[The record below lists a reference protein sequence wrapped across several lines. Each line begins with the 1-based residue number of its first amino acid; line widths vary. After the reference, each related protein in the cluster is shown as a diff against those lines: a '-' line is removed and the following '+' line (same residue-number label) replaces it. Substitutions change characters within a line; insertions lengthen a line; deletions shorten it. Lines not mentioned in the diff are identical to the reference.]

1 MSVQGPERRLAAV
14 LAADMVGYSRLME
27 VDERGT
33 LARLKTHR
41 IELIDPAIAKNNG
54 RIIKTTGDGM
64 LVEFQSVVDAV
75 LCATEVQRRMARR
88 NADVSPARWM
98 QFRIGINLG
107 DVIVEDGDIFG
118 DGVNIAS
125 RLEML
130 AEPGGICVS
139 AAVRDQVDHRLDDVT
154 FEDLGDQSV
163 KNISRPIRVFRL
175 RLEPDPAIPSEHVTD
190 AAPATVVS
198 RKPSIAVLPLVNM
211 SGDPEQEFF
220 VDGLSEDIIT
230 ELSRFHE
237 LLVISRNSTFV
248 HKGKAVKV
256 QEVAREFGVDYV
268 LEGSVRKSG
277 DRIRVTVQL
286 IDGETDR
293 HIWAERYD
301 RELEDIFAIQ
311 DEMTRAI
318 VATLPGRVEAAT
330 HDRAKRKHTDNMA
343 AYECVLAAKVLHHRS
358 IREDNAEAQRLL
370 DRALALDPN
379 YAHAHAWKACVLG
392 QSWIYGWS
400 ADSEATLQQ
409 VVAELEIAL
418 ALDDNDSDV
427 HRILAAVNLTRDDH
441 DKAAYH
447 QERAL
452 ALNPNYDLVVVQQG
466 ELLTWLGR
474 PEEGIDWIRKA
485 MRLNPY
491 HPERFWNHLGR
502 ACYCAEKYAEA
513 VDAFSRITRP
523 DHTPSCVPRSDVRA
537 DGQRGRGRR
546 ACGGGPE
553 ARAGI
558 LGRRLPRHPALQAGS
573 RPPAPRGWP
582 RSRPACRVDPGR
594 SETGRKDR
602 NGLAQRCRPQHE
614 GLRRKRCDGRSAKLI
629 AAQAHL
635 RIVRE
640 AHRDDCLRLDEMR
653 AHQASYRHR
662 RARLRTS
669 TCWRSAPAS

>member
-1 MSVQGPERRLAAV
+1 MDVPGPERRLAAV

-27 VDERGT
+27 ADETGT

-41 IELIDPAIAKNNG
+41 IELIDPAIAKNRG

-64 LVEFQSVVDAV
+64 LVEFHSVADAV
-75 LCATEVQRRMARR
+75 MCAAEVQRRMMRR
-88 NADVSPARWM
+88 NADVSPARWI

-107 DVIVEDGDIFG
+107 DVIVEDNDIFG
-118 DGVNIAS
+118 DGVNVAA

-139 AAVRDQVDHRLDDVT
+139 GAVRDQVGHRLDDIA
-154 FEDLGDQSV
+154 FEDIGDQCV
-163 KNISRPIRVFRL
+163 KNIIRPIRVFRV
-175 RLEPDPAIPSEHVTD
+175 RLEPATAAPEGAKD
-190 AAPATVVS
+190 AAAATAIS
-198 RKPSIAVLPLVNM
+198 KKPSIAVLPLANM

-220 VDGLSEDIIT
+220 ADGLTEDIIT
-230 ELSRFHE
+230 ELSRFRE

-268 LEGSVRKSG
+268 LEGSVRKAG

-286 IDGETDR
+286 IDAETDR

-301 RELEDIFAIQ
+301 RQLEDIFAIQ

-330 HDRAKRKHTDNMA
+330 HDRAKRKQTGNMA
-343 AYECVLAAKVLHHRS
+343 AYECVLTARVLHHRS

-392 QSWIYGWS
+392 QAWIYGWC
-400 ADSEATLQQ
+400 ADGDATLQQ
-409 VVAELEIAL
+409 VAAELEIAL

-427 HRILAAVNLTRDDH
+427 HRILAALNLTRDDH
-441 DKAAYH
+441 VKAAYH

-474 PEEGIDWIRKA
+474 PEEGIDWIKKA

-491 HPERFWNHLGR
+491 HPERFWSHLGR

-513 VDAFSRITRP
+513 AEAFSRITRP
-523 DHTPSCVPRSDVRA
+523 DHTHHAFLAATFAQMGNAVAAAAHGAEVLKREPKFSVAAYLTTQHYKLEA
-537 DGQRGRGRR
+537 DRQRHL
-546 ACGGGPE
+546 
-553 ARAGI
+553 AG
-558 LGRRLPRHPALQAGS
+558 LLKAGLPG
-573 RPPAPRGWP
+573 
-582 RSRPACRVDPGR
+582 
-594 SETGRKDR
+594 
-602 NGLAQRCRPQHE
+602 
-614 GLRRKRCDGRSAKLI
+614 
-629 AAQAHL
+629 
-635 RIVRE
+635 
-640 AHRDDCLRLDEMR
+640 
-653 AHQASYRHR
+653 
-662 RARLRTS
+662 
-669 TCWRSAPAS
+669 

>member
-1 MSVQGPERRLAAV
+1 MDVLGPERRLAAV

-27 VDERGT
+27 VDETGT

-41 IELIDPAIAKNNG
+41 IELIDPAIAKNRG
-54 RIIKTTGDGM
+54 RIIKTTGDGI
-64 LVEFQSVVDAV
+64 LVEFQSVADAV
-75 LCATEVQRRMARR
+75 MCAVEVQRRMSRR
-88 NADVSPARWM
+88 NTDVSPARWI

-107 DVIVEDGDIFG
+107 DVIVEENDIFG
-118 DGVNIAS
+118 DGVNVAA
-125 RLEML
+125 RLEAL

-139 AAVRDQVDHRLDDVT
+139 AAVRDQVGNRLDDVE
-154 FEDLGDQSV
+154 FEDLGDQTV
-163 KNISRPIRVFRL
+163 KNIIRPIRVFRI
-175 RLEPDPAIPSEHVTD
+175 RLDADQKNLPEGATD
-190 AAPATVVS
+190 AAVATTIS
-198 RKPSIAVLPLVNM
+198 KKPSIAVLPLANM

-220 VDGLSEDIIT
+220 TDGLTEDIIT
-230 ELSRFHE
+230 ELSRFHD

-256 QEVAREFGVDYV
+256 QEVAREFGVEYV
-268 LEGSVRKSG
+268 LEGSVRKAG

-286 IDGETDR
+286 IDAKTDR

-301 RELEDIFAIQ
+301 RKLEDIFAIQ

-330 HDRAKRKHTDNMA
+330 HDRAKRKPTDNMA

-370 DRALALDPN
+370 DRALALDPD

-392 QSWIYGWS
+392 QTWGYNWC
-400 ADSEATLQQ
+400 ADRDATLQQ
-409 VVAELEIAL
+409 VGAEAETAL

-427 HRILAAVNLTRDDH
+427 HRILAALDLTRDDH

-474 PEEGIDWIRKA
+474 PEEGIDWIKKA

-491 HPERFWNHLGR
+491 HPERFWSHLGR

-513 VDAFSRITRP
+513 AEAFSRITRP
-523 DHTPSCVPRSDVRA
+523 DHTHHAFLAATFAQMGNAVAAAAHATEVLQREPKFSAAAYLATQHYKRDVDR
-537 DGQRGRGRR
+537 DRH
-546 ACGGGPE
+546 E
-553 ARAGI
+553 AGLLKAG
-558 LGRRLPRHPALQAGS
+558 LPA
-573 RPPAPRGWP
+573 
-582 RSRPACRVDPGR
+582 
-594 SETGRKDR
+594 
-602 NGLAQRCRPQHE
+602 
-614 GLRRKRCDGRSAKLI
+614 
-629 AAQAHL
+629 
-635 RIVRE
+635 
-640 AHRDDCLRLDEMR
+640 
-653 AHQASYRHR
+653 
-662 RARLRTS
+662 
-669 TCWRSAPAS
+669 

>member
-1 MSVQGPERRLAAV
+1 MSVPGPERRLAAV

-41 IELIDPAIAKNNG
+41 LELIDPAITKNHG

-64 LVEFQSVVDAV
+64 LVEFRSVVDAV
-75 LCATEVQRRMARR
+75 MCATEVQRRMAGR
-88 NADVSPARWM
+88 NADVSPARWI

-107 DVIVEDGDIFG
+107 DVIVEDDDIFG
-118 DGVNIAS
+118 DGVNVAA

-139 AAVRDQVDHRLDDVT
+139 AAVRDQVDHRLDDIA
-154 FEDLGDQSV
+154 FEDLGAKTV
-163 KNISRPIRVFRL
+163 KNISRPIHVFRV
-175 RLEPDPAIPSEHVTD
+175 RFEPASKAAPEGAQD
-190 AAPATVVS
+190 AAVVANAVAK
-198 RKPSIAVLPLVNM
+198 KPSIAVLPLVNM

-220 VDGLSEDIIT
+220 ADGLSEDIIT
-230 ELSRFHE
+230 ELSRFRD

-268 LEGSVRKSG
+268 LEGSVRKAG
-277 DRIRVTVQL
+277 DRVRVTVQL
-286 IDGETDR
+286 IDAETDR
-293 HIWAERYD
+293 HVWAERYD
-301 RELEDIFAIQ
+301 RQLEDIFAIQ

-330 HDRAKRKHTDNMA
+330 HDRAKRKRTDNLA
-343 AYECVLAAKVLHHRS
+343 AYECVLAAKVLHNRS
-358 IREDNAEAQRLL
+358 VREDNAQAQRLL
-370 DRALALDPN
+370 DRALELDAN

-392 QSWIYGWS
+392 QTWIYGWCED
-400 ADSEATLQQ
+400 ADAALRQ

-452 ALNPNYDLVVVQQG
+452 ALNPNYDLIVVQQG

-491 HPERFWNHLGR
+491 HPERFWSHLGR
-502 ACYCAEKYAEA
+502 ACYCAEKYADAAE
-513 VDAFSRITRP
+513 AFSRITRP
-523 DHTPSCVPRSDVRA
+523 DHTHHAFLAATFAQMGNAVAATAHAAEVIKRMPEFSVAASLATQHYKFEA
-537 DGQRGRGRR
+537 D
-546 ACGGGPE
+546 
-553 ARAGI
+553 
-558 LGRRLPRHPALQAGS
+558 
-573 RPPAPRGWP
+573 
-582 RSRPACRVDPGR
+582 
-594 SETGRKDR
+594 
-602 NGLAQRCRPQHE
+602 
-614 GLRRKRCDGRSAKLI
+614 RKR
-629 AAQAHL
+629 H
-635 RIVRE
+635 E
-640 AHRDDCLRLDEMR
+640 AGLLK
-653 AHQASYRHR
+653 AG
-662 RARLRTS
+662 L
-669 TCWRSAPAS
+669 PA

>member
-1 MSVQGPERRLAAV
+1 MDVPGPERRLAAV

-27 VDERGT
+27 ADETGT

-41 IELIDPAIAKNNG
+41 IELIDPAIAKNRG

-64 LVEFQSVVDAV
+64 LVEFHSVVDAV
-75 LCATEVQRRMARR
+75 LCAAEVQHRMAKR
-88 NADVSPARWM
+88 NVDVAPSRWM

-107 DVIVEDGDIFG
+107 DVIVEGNDIFG
-118 DGVNIAS
+118 DGVNVAA

-130 AEPGGICVS
+130 ADPGGICVS
-139 AAVRDQVDHRLDDVT
+139 GAVRDQVGDRLEDIG
-154 FEDLGDQSV
+154 FEDLGDQAV
-163 KNISRPIRVFRL
+163 KNIARPIHVYRV
-175 RLEPDPAIPSEHVTD
+175 RLEPASKAGQEDAKNTA
-190 AAPATVVS
+190 AAPVLA

-211 SGDPEQEFF
+211 SGDPQQEFF
-220 VDGLSEDIIT
+220 ADGLTEDLIT
-230 ELSRFHE
+230 ELSRFHD

-248 HKGKAVKV
+248 YKGKAVKM
-256 QEVAREFGVDYV
+256 QEVARELGVDYL
-268 LEGSVRKSG
+268 LEGSVQKSG

-286 IDGETDR
+286 IDAETDR

-318 VATLPGRVEAAT
+318 VATLPGRVEAAS
-330 HDRAKRKHTDNMA
+330 HDRAKRKPTDNMA

-358 IREDNAEAQRLL
+358 TREDNVQAQRLL

-392 QSWIYGWS
+392 QTWVYNWC
-400 ADSEATLQQ
+400 ADRDATFQQ
-409 VVAELEIAL
+409 VAAELEIAL

-427 HRILAAVNLTRDDH
+427 HRILAALNVNREDH

-474 PEEGIDWIRKA
+474 PEEGIDWIKRA

-513 VDAFSRITRP
+513 VEAFSRITRP
-523 DHTPSCVPRSDVRA
+523 DYTHHAFLAATFAQMGNAVAAAAHAAEVLKREPEFSVAVYLATQHYKGEID
-537 DGQRGRGRR
+537 RR
-546 ACGGGPE
+546 RHETGLLK
-553 ARAGI
+553 AG
-558 LGRRLPRHPALQAGS
+558 LPR
-573 RPPAPRGWP
+573 
-582 RSRPACRVDPGR
+582 
-594 SETGRKDR
+594 
-602 NGLAQRCRPQHE
+602 
-614 GLRRKRCDGRSAKLI
+614 
-629 AAQAHL
+629 
-635 RIVRE
+635 
-640 AHRDDCLRLDEMR
+640 
-653 AHQASYRHR
+653 
-662 RARLRTS
+662 
-669 TCWRSAPAS
+669 